1 MELKVSVREALAHPA
16 GQAPLAFALL
26 VPLAAT
32 AGQFAATGF
41 WRHSLAVGIL
51 FWPGAAWKWA
61 PHLNAGAV
69 MAVMGALYVWGIV
82 RLYRARTLGIVV
94 ALCIGAVIVAQ
105 TLGAAVNRFTGWKEL
120 QVLSAMDISGK
131 VNGFLLAQWHNP
143 LWEEVA
149 FRGIPLIVCGW
160 LAKRLPRAAWWCYFL
175 VPSAFFAAYHVP
187 GHGYS
192 RIVDTFLLALAFA
205 WFALRYGFW
214 AVLVLHSI
222 LDAIWVLGLGHAR
235 YIPADE
241 VRWLS
246 DTFGLWNSEWTLS
259 TLAALSAFTVLVLR
273 MAVRSRRAAPDFAR
287 TSSAP
292 AGSLRS

>member
-1 MELKVSVREALAHPA
+1 MEWRASLREALAHPSV
-16 GQAPLAFALL
+16 QAPLAFALL

-32 AGQFAATGF
+32 VGQFAATGF
-41 WRHSLAVGIL
+41 WRQNLAVGVL

-82 RLYRARTLGIVV
+82 RLYRARTLGLVV
-94 ALCIGAVIVAQ
+94 ALCIGAVVVAQ
-105 TLGAAVNRFTGWKEL
+105 TFGAAVNRFTGWKEL

-131 VNGFLLAQWHNP
+131 VNGLLLAQWHNP
-143 LWEEVA
+143 LWEEVV

-175 VPSAFFAAYHVP
+175 APSAFFAAYHVP

-192 RIVDTFLLALAFA
+192 RIADTFLLALAFA

-235 YIPADE
+235 YVPAAE

-259 TLAALSAFTVLVLR
+259 TLAALAAFTVLVLR
-273 MAVRSRRAAPDFAR
+273 KAARSRRAAPDFAR

-292 AGSLRS
+292 AGSLQS